1 MQLSD
6 RLTAAVESGDALHI
20 PFTCVGEFWRTM
32 TEPRGYAFSPDHVQ
46 LLLRRA
52 LRLMPPLMPSA
63 RFTEQWLTLASRL
76 SPKGAAIFDVQIAA
90 LCLHHRVTELWTLD
104 RQFPAV
110 DGLRVVSP
118 LEP

>member
-1 MQLSD
+1 
-6 RLTAAVESGDALHI
+6 
-20 PFTCVGEFWRTM
+20 M
-32 TEPRGYAFSPDHVQ
+32 TEPGGYAFSPDPVQ

-76 SPKGAAIFDVQIAA
+76 SPKGAAIFYVHIAA